1 VPLRHVGID
10 APVHEIKAELFKA
23 LGHPVRVRLL
33 ELLVPGEQAV
43 SALLAVTELEASHL
57 SQHLG
62 VLRRSGV
69 VTARREGNSV
79 AYQLAHPAVADLLA
93 DAKRFLLGVL
103 DQRREAL
110 EELEELPSVQ
120 PSRRNPAG
128 SR

>member
-1 VPLRHVGID
+1 MPLRHVGID

-33 ELLVPGEQAV
+33 ELLVPGEQPV
-43 SALLAVTELEASHL
+43 STLLAETGLEASHL

-69 VTARREGNSV
+69 VMARREGNSV
-79 AYQLAHPAVADLLA
+79 AYELAHPAVADLLA
-93 DAKRFLLGVL
+93 DSRRFLLGVL

-110 EELEELPSVQ
+110 EELAELPSVQ
-120 PSRRNPAG
+120 RSRPATSG